1 MSSILFEHAQ
11 VLDCTGRDPQPERAV
26 LVENGR
32 IAKIGAAGSL
42 RRRAD
47 RVVDCAGR
55 TLMPGLIDAHAH
67 LALVDFEV
75 SSAQRQAPAVYAL
88 RVTRNIEATLAAGFT
103 SVRDAGGLD
112 WGYKDAAA
120 RGLIRSPRL
129 FICNSW
135 ISQTGGH
142 GDFRR
147 ENDTREPP
155 YKPGVYCP
163 SLVVDGPE
171 RVRWAAREVLRRGA
185 DQVKVMANG
194 GAVSPTDDMWSTQ
207 FTVEELG
214 AAVAEAK
221 ATGKYV
227 MAHTYTPQS
236 MRNCVEA
243 GVRTLEHG
251 NFLDEATAP
260 LLQTSGTYLVP
271 TLAVYELIAA
281 EGREHGVPENSVRK
295 IEEALAEAYT
305 SLEIARDAG
314 VAIGSGSDL
323 LGLHQPLKARELRF
337 KARVLGAMGALVA
350 STATNA
356 GIVGMGDA
364 LGTVEE
370 GKLADL
376 LVVDGDP
383 AAEIGILEEAERIRM
398 VVLGGEPVV
407 ERGEGR

>member
-11 VLDCTGRDPQPERAV
+11 VLDCTGRDPRPERAV

-32 IAKIGAAGSL
+32 IAKVGASGSL
-42 RRRAD
+42 RPRAD

-67 LALVDFEV
+67 LAIVDFDV
-75 SSAQRQAPAVYAL
+75 SAAQRQAPAVYAL
-88 RVTRNIEATLAAGFT
+88 RVARNIEATLAAGFT

-112 WGYKDAAA
+112 WGYKDAAT

-155 YKPGVYCP
+155 YAPGVYCP

-214 AAVAEAK
+214 AAVAEAE

-251 NFLDEATAP
+251 NFLDEAAAQ
-260 LLQTSGTYLVP
+260 LLKTSGTYLVP
-271 TLAVYELIAA
+271 TVAVYELIAA

-295 IEEALAEAYT
+295 IEEALAGAYT
-305 SLEIARDAG
+305 SLEIAQDAG
-314 VAIGSGSDL
+314 VTIGSGSDL
-323 LGLHQPLKARELRF
+323 LGMHQPLKARELQF
-337 KARVLGAMGALVA
+337 KARVLGPMGALVA

-356 GIVGMGDA
+356 EIVGMGDE

-376 LVVDGDP
+376 LLVDGDP
-383 AAEIGILEEAERIRM
+383 AADIGILEETERIHM
-398 VVLGGEPVV
+398 VLLGGDPVV
-407 ERGEGR
+407 ERGEDH

>member
-32 IAKIGAAGSL
+32 IAKVGAAGSL
-42 RRRAD
+42 RTRAD

-67 LALVDFEV
+67 LAIVDFEV

-120 RGLIRSPRL
+120 RGLIQAPRL

-155 YKPGVYCP
+155 YNPGVYCP

-214 AAVAEAK
+214 AAVAEAE

-251 NFLDEATAP
+251 NFLDEATAQ
-260 LLQTSGTYLVP
+260 LLKTSGTYLVP

-295 IEEALAEAYT
+295 IEEALAGAYT
-305 SLEIARDAG
+305 SLEIAQDAG
-314 VAIGSGSDL
+314 VTIGSGSDL
-323 LGLHQPLKARELRF
+323 LGVHQPLKARELQF

-356 GIVGMGDA
+356 GILGMGDE

-376 LVVDGDP
+376 LLVDGDP
-383 AAEIGILEEAERIRM
+383 AADIGILEEAERIRM

>member
-32 IAKIGAAGSL
+32 IAKVGAAGSL
-42 RRRAD
+42 RTRAD

-67 LALVDFEV
+67 LAIVDFEV

-120 RGLIRSPRL
+120 RGLIRAPRL

-155 YKPGVYCP
+155 YNPGVYCP

-214 AAVAEAK
+214 AAVAEAE

-251 NFLDEATAP
+251 NFLDEATAQ
-260 LLQTSGTYLVP
+260 LLKTSGTYLVP

-295 IEEALAEAYT
+295 IEEALAGTYT
-305 SLEIARDAG
+305 SLEIAQDAG
-314 VAIGSGSDL
+314 VTIGSGSDL
-323 LGLHQPLKARELRF
+323 LGVHQPLKARELQF

-356 GIVGMGDA
+356 GILGMGDE

-376 LVVDGDP
+376 LLVDGDP
-383 AAEIGILEEAERIRM
+383 AADIGILEEAERIRM

-407 ERGEGR
+407 ERGESR

>member
-11 VLDCTGRDPQPERAV
+11 VLDCTGRDPRPEQAV

-32 IAKIGAAGSL
+32 ITRIGATGSL

-120 RGLIRSPRL
+120 RGLILAPRL

-155 YKPGVYCP
+155 YSPGVYCP

-251 NFLDEATAP
+251 NFLDEATAQI
-260 LLQTSGTYLVP
+260 LQTSGAYLVP

-281 EGREHGVPENSVRK
+281 EGREHGVPESSVRK

-305 SLEIARDAG
+305 SLAIARNAG

-323 LGLHQPLKARELRF
+323 LGVHQPLKARELRF

-356 GIVGMGDA
+356 EIVGMGDA

-383 AAEIGILEEAERIRM
+383 AADIGILEEAERICM
-398 VVLGGEPVV
+398 VMLGGEPVV

>member
-11 VLDCTGRDPQPERAV
+11 VLDCTGRDPQPDCAL
-26 LVENGR
+26 LVEDGR
-32 IAKIGAAGSL
+32 IAKIGPAGSL
-42 RRRAD
+42 DVRAE

-67 LALVDFEV
+67 LAIVDFDV
-75 SSAQRQAPAVYAL
+75 SSAQRLAPAVYAL
-88 RVTRNIEATLAAGFT
+88 RVARNIEATLAAGFT

-120 RGLIRSPRL
+120 RGLLQSPRL

-147 ENDTREPP
+147 ENDTRDLP
-155 YKPGVYCP
+155 YSPGVYCP

-214 AAVAEAK
+214 VAVSEAE

-236 MRNCVEA
+236 MRNCVQA

-251 NFLDEATAP
+251 NFLDEETAQ
-260 LLQTSGTYLVP
+260 LLKTSGTYLVP
-271 TLAVYELIAA
+271 TVAVYEMIAL
-281 EGREHGVPENSVRK
+281 EGRELGVPEKSVRK
-295 IEEALAEAYT
+295 IEEALAAAYMA
-305 SLEIARDAG
+305 LEVAHEAG
-314 VAIGSGSDL
+314 VMIGSGSDL
-323 LGLHQPLKARELRF
+323 LGAHQPLKARELQF

-356 GIVGMGDA
+356 AIIGMEED

-383 AAEIGILEEAERIRM
+383 TSDIAVLEELERVQM
-398 VVLGGEPVV
+398 VVRGGEVMV
-407 ERGEGR
+407 ERGEN

>member
-32 IAKIGAAGSL
+32 IAKVGTAGSL
-42 RRRAD
+42 RTRAD

-67 LALVDFEV
+67 LAIVDFEV

-155 YKPGVYCP
+155 YNPGVYCP

-251 NFLDEATAP
+251 NFLDEATAQ
-260 LLQTSGTYLVP
+260 LLKTSGTYLVP

-295 IEEALAEAYT
+295 IEEALAGAYT
-305 SLEIARDAG
+305 SLEIAQDAG
-314 VAIGSGSDL
+314 VTIGSGSDL
-323 LGLHQPLKARELRF
+323 LGVHQPLKARELQF

-356 GIVGMGDA
+356 GILGMGDE

-376 LVVDGDP
+376 LLVDGDP
-383 AAEIGILEEAERIRM
+383 AADIGILEEAERIRM

>member
-120 RGLIRSPRL
+120 RGLIRAPRL

-147 ENDTREPP
+147 ENDTRAPP
-155 YKPGVYCP
+155 YNPGVYCP

-295 IEEALAEAYT
+295 IEEALTEAYT

-383 AAEIGILEEAERIRM
+383 VAEIGILEEAERIRM

>member
-55 TLMPGLIDAHAH
+55 TLMPGLVDAHAH

-120 RGLIRSPRL
+120 RGLIRAPRL

-155 YKPGVYCP
+155 YNPGVYCP

-251 NFLDEATAP
+251 NFLDEATAS

-295 IEEALAEAYT
+295 IEEALTEAYT

-323 LGLHQPLKARELRF
+323 LGVHQPLKARELRF

-356 GIVGMGDA
+356 RIVGMGDA

-383 AAEIGILEEAERIRM
+383 VAEIGILEEAERIRM
-398 VVLGGEPVV
+398 VLLSGEPVV